1 MDARPVGFAGQGWWR
16 REGLVWGLLLAL
28 ALGECAL
35 VRRHVAAEVA
45 PAFPR
50 GFDQAVYLHRTYTIH
65 DQLRREGAA
74 AALGAALRDNPNSTL
89 LSVLTQPFLLAL
101 GANREGALA
110 LNFVLFTALLV
121 VTARVVLWRTGSPAQ
136 RQRT

>member
-50 GFDQAVYLHRTYTIH
+50 GFDQAVYLHRA
-65 DQLRREGAA
+65 DDALDLSRAA
-74 AALGAALRDNPNSTL
+74 YQSATKAGLP
-89 LSVLTQPFLLAL
+89 
-101 GANREGALA
+101 ALA
-110 LNFVLFTALLV
+110 SESLIMQAHALAVGNEPSACGRALNAAEQAFELSLIHI
-121 VTARVVLWRTGSPAQ
+121 
-136 RQRT
+136 